1 MLLVGSGGLQRLLT
15 AMRAHLASVEIQR
28 LGVACLYSV
37 LQLRNDSE
45 ARWWEEDE
53 EEEGRGSR
61 AAAWGQVSTQPR
73 VDGRRG

>member
-1 MLLVGSGGLQRLLT
+1 MLLVGSGGLQRLLS

-61 AAAWGQVSTQPR
+61 AAAWGQVSKQP
-73 VDGRRG
+73 GIGEEGG